1 MTADLTAASAI
12 ELASMIRA
20 GEHSAAAVV
29 EAFLARIEALN
40 PRVNALVE
48 VFAAESR
55 AAAES
60 VDRARANGDELGPL
74 AGVPVVIKDVF
85 NLRGQLSSCAS
96 HILEGYRSPYT
107 ATAVQRL
114 QDAGAIIIGR
124 SNMDEFAMGSSTEH
138 SIYGATHNPFNL
150 DRSPGGSSG
159 GSAAAVSA
167 RFAPLAL
174 GSDTGGS
181 VRQPAAFCG
190 IPGFKPTY
198 GRISRFGLIAFASSL
213 DHVAP
218 FARSVEDL
226 ALCTHLLAGEDEN
239 DSTSLAA
246 PVPDYLESCGRSLQ
260 GMRIGLPEEYFAE
273 GLDPEIE
280 TLTRAAIKQLEDL
293 GAEAVSVSLPHTR
306 YAIPSYYLLCTS
318 EASSNLARYDGV
330 RYGLRAAGDRSLE
343 EMYAETRGLGFGS
356 EVKLRILL
364 GTFCLCSGYYDEY
377 YLKASKMRTLM
388 RRDFAAAFE
397 NCDLLA
403 TPTTPTAAFKLGEKL
418 ADPLS
423 MYLSDILT
431 VSANLAGIPAIS
443 VPCGFTS
450 QGLPAGLQILGPTLD
465 EARVLQAAA
474 AFQNVNEHHLV
485 APGLEAQ
492 P

>member
-1 MTADLTAASAI
+1 MVRKGEQSATAICA
-12 ELASMIRA
+12 
-20 GEHSAAAVV
+20 
-29 EAFLARIEALN
+29 AFLDRIESFN
-40 PRVNALVE
+40 PKLNALVE
-48 VFAAESR
+48 VFSTEARQAAE
-55 AAAES
+55 A
-60 VDRARANGDELGPL
+60 VDQAKLRGETLGPL
-74 AGVPVVIKDVF
+74 AGVPLVIKDVF
-85 NLRGQLSSCAS
+85 NLRGQLSTCAS
-96 HILEGYRSPYT
+96 RILEGYRSPYT
-107 ATAVQRL
+107 ATAVQKL

-138 SIYGATHNPFNL
+138 SIYGPSRNPFNL
-150 DRSPGGSSG
+150 ERSPGGSSG

-198 GRISRFGLIAFASSL
+198 GRISRYGLIAFASSL

-226 ALCTHLLAGEDEN
+226 ALCTGLLAGEDEK
-239 DSTSLAA
+239 DSTSLAE
-246 PVPDYLESCGRSLQ
+246 PVPDYLAGCSDSIEGL
-260 GMRIGLPEEYFAE
+260 RIGIPKEYFAA

-280 TLTRAAIKQLEDL
+280 ALTKAAIQELEDH
-293 GAEAVSVSLPHTR
+293 GASTQAVTLPHTR
-306 YAIPSYYLLCTS
+306 FAIPSYYLLCTS

-330 RYGLRAAGDRSLE
+330 RYGLRRGGDRSLD
-343 EMYAETRGLGFGS
+343 EMYAETRGEGFGS

-377 YLKASKMRTLM
+377 YLKASKIRTLM
-388 RRDFAAAFE
+388 RRDFASAFK
-397 NCDLLA
+397 NCDVLV
-403 TPTTPTAAFKLGEKL
+403 TPTTPTSAFKLGEKL
-418 ADPLS
+418 QDPLS
-423 MYLSDILT
+423 MYMNDVLT

-450 QGLPAGLQILGPTLD
+450 DGMPAGLQILGPSLD
-465 EARVLQAAA
+465 EARVLQVAAA
-474 AFQNVNEHHLV
+474 YQKATQHHLH
-485 APGLEAQ
+485 APDLETQ
-492 P
+492 S